1 MGPGSADRPP
11 MAAPDYR
18 PDASVDAPDD
28 PAQRQLEVAEATA
41 RTLHAAMHG
50 VAPHVLFRD
59 ALEVLIAVTGATG
72 GYIGAV
78 VADMTGELL
87 MQPAAVDALP
97 WDCGETDLVGRAL
110 ATRSVAWDD
119 GIETMVCQPLVDKG
133 ETVGALVLAG
143 IEPEELKWVEPL
155 IDSVAVALS
164 HSAPG
169 VDESS
174 ANVSDSTMKA
184 VIAHAPVVV
193 FSIDNTGRFAFSAG
207 RDLALLGLDK
217 RGLEGMTVADFSA
230 VPGWDEMYAEAS
242 AGISP
247 TGLLQA
253 FGRHWQ
259 MQLTPVLAADGSIE
273 QVVGVATDVT
283 DRAQLERALER
294 SRARLHVILDATS
307 DLILSLDSK
316 GVCRFVSPAITTHLG
331 WKPEELL
338 GKDAVSVMHPEDVDR
353 VFEVARRTPPGESTK
368 PVQHRIRH
376 KDGSFHFFESI
387 GTNRVT
393 DPRVNAFV
401 ISSRPIDERRESEAA
416 LRSSEERFRLLAEN
430 STDIISRRG
439 PYGYIT
445 YVSPAIRTV
454 LGYDPDHFVEL
465 DTAEL
470 VHSDDVDSYRKFL
483 MPTGDEP
490 SQATYR
496 MLHADGH
503 YVWLEGTSRLVRD
516 PDTGA
521 PLEYQVASRDVT
533 DRQRSA
539 EELRAAK
546 EAAEVANVAK
556 SQFLANMSHEIR
568 TPMNAILGMTDL
580 ALLTELTVE
589 QRDYLTTVAQ
599 ASNALLDLI
608 NDILDLAKI
617 ESGRL
622 SLEEIPFSLR
632 DTVTDTVGTM
642 SVRAREQGITLEA
655 DIDPELPHGFLGD
668 PGRLRQIL
676 FNLIG
681 NAVKFTH
688 VGGVTVRVT
697 EIGAISHDKH
707 KVRFQ
712 VQDTGIGIPEER
724 LEAIFEAFSQADSS
738 TSRKYG
744 GTGLGLSISSQ
755 LVRMMGGE
763 LTATSTVGD
772 GSTFSFELLL
782 SNVDSDAIGPLRP
795 GETGSGQILII
806 ADVETKG
813 LQVATTVNRAGMVAD
828 TVIDVADAVKR
839 IEEDGESYDAVVLAS
854 SGRSV
859 AAAEDLARS
868 GIMDSIPA
876 VALAAVGQR
885 GSASNFR
892 QLGFKAYLAEPMA
905 PGSLA
910 EALMLVTAEGVDNSE
925 MITRHWL
932 RERRRELRVLL
943 AEDSPINQK
952 LAVRLLARRGHEVTV
967 VDDGRKAVDAFQSG
981 EFDIILMDIQMP
993 ELDGFA
999 ATAEIRALEAGS
1011 DRHIPIVALTAHAM
1025 AGDETRCL
1033 EGGMDAYVSK
1043 PFRPEEL
1050 FVTVEQLASGAGVA
1064 RPTQTEE
1071 SDSQSVV
1078 FDKQQALAQFGD
1090 DPDFLGEIISL
1101 FLEEAEGLVAD
1112 GNAALETGDLAAL
1125 SKVAHRLK
1133 GASGQMT
1140 AEEAQE
1146 AAYAVEMAGKAE
1158 DAENIASLWAVLTT
1172 ALDYLRPVLEDLLP
1186 QK

>member
-1 MGPGSADRPP
+1 

-18 PDASVDAPDD
+18 PDASVDASVDQ
-28 PAQRQLEVAEATA
+28 AQRRLDIAEATA
-41 RTLHAAMHG
+41 GTLHAVIQG
-50 VAPHVLFRD
+50 VAPQRLFPE
-59 ALEVLIAVTGATG
+59 ALEVLIAVTGANG

-78 VADMTGELL
+78 VTDMTGEMLL
-87 MQPAAVDALP
+87 RPFAVESLP
-97 WDCGETDLVGRAL
+97 WDCGESELVGRAL
-110 ATRSVAWDD
+110 ATRSVAHNEDTD
-119 GIETMVCQPLVDKG
+119 TMVCQPLADRG
-133 ETVGALVLAG
+133 ETVGAIVLSG
-143 IEPEELKWVEPL
+143 IEPEELQGTEPL
-155 IDSVAVALS
+155 IDSIAVALS
-164 HSAPG
+164 HLAFGADDST
-169 VDESS
+169 
-174 ANVSDSTMKA
+174 ANVSGSTMKA
-184 VIAHAPVVV
+184 VIAHAPIVV

-217 RGLEGMTVADFSA
+217 RGLAGMTVDDFSA
-230 VPGWDEMYAEAS
+230 VPGWDEMYAEAR
-242 AGISP
+242 AGGSP
-247 TGLLQA
+247 TGLLRA

-259 MQLTPVLAADGSIE
+259 MQLTPVCAADETIE

-283 DRAQLERALER
+283 DRAQLERALDR

-307 DLILSLDSK
+307 DLILSLDDK
-316 GVCRFVSPAITTHLG
+316 GVCRFVSPAATAHLG
-331 WKPEELL
+331 WRPDELI
-338 GKDAVSVMHPEDVDR
+338 GKDAVAFMHPEEVESI
-353 VFEVARRTPPGESTK
+353 FAVARKTPAGESTR

-376 KDGSFHFFESI
+376 KDGSWHFFESI
-387 GTNRVT
+387 GTNRIA

-401 ISSRPIDERRESEAA
+401 ISSRPIDERRKSEAA

-445 YVSPAIRTV
+445 YISPAVRTV
-454 LGYDPDHFVEL
+454 LGYDPDHFIEL

-470 VHSDDVDSYRKFL
+470 VHSDDVEEYRKFL
-483 MPTGDEP
+483 MPTGDAP

-496 MLHADGH
+496 MLHAEGH

-521 PLEYQVASRDVT
+521 PLEYQVTSRDVT
-533 DRQRSA
+533 ERQRSA

-632 DTVTDTVGTM
+632 DTVADTVGTM

-707 KVRFQ
+707 KVRFE

-782 SNVDSDAIGPLRP
+782 SNVDSDAMGPVHA
-795 GETGSGQILII
+795 GEAGSGQILII
-806 ADVETKG
+806 ADVETRG

-828 TVIDVADAVKR
+828 VVVDVADAVKR
-839 IEEDGESYDAVVLAS
+839 MEEDGERYDAVVLAG

-859 AAAEDLARS
+859 AAAQDLARS
-868 GIMDSIPA
+868 GIMDNIPA
-876 VALAAVGQR
+876 LALAAVGQR
-885 GSASNFR
+885 GSAGNYR
-892 QLGFKAYLAEPMA
+892 QLGFKAYLAEPLA

-910 EALMLVTAEGVDNSE
+910 EALMLVTAEGADNTE

-967 VDDGRKAVDAFQSG
+967 VDDGRKAVAAFQNG

-993 ELDGFA
+993 ELDGFGA
-999 ATAEIRALEAGS
+999 AAEIRALEAESGG
-1011 DRHIPIVALTAHAM
+1011 HIPIVALTAHAM
-1025 AGDETRCL
+1025 AGDEARCL

-1050 FVTVEQLASGAGVA
+1050 FVAVEQLASGAGPSQ
-1064 RPTQTEE
+1064 PTQTEE
-1071 SDSQSVV
+1071 TENHPVV
-1078 FDKQQALAQFGD
+1078 FDKQQAFAQFGD
-1090 DPDFLGEIISL
+1090 DPEFLGEIIAL
-1101 FLEEAEGLVAD
+1101 FLEEADGLVAD
-1112 GNAALETGDLAAL
+1112 GDAALAAGDLAAL
-1125 SKVAHRLK
+1125 AKVAHRLK

-1140 AEEAQE
+1140 AEEAQQ
-1146 AAYAVEMAGKAE
+1146 AAYAVEMAGKAD
-1158 DAENIASLWAVLTT
+1158 DAESIADLWGALTA
-1172 ALDYLRPVLEDLLP
+1172 ALDRLRPVLEDSRPIDQSL
-1186 QK
+1186 